1 MQKEL
6 LSLVE
11 RLEDETRESEMPKN
25 DSNEIFFDIV
35 GEQSFDQTRDDK
47 TVEKV
52 NIGTEANTKT
62 LTDC

>member
-25 DSNEIFFDIV
+25 DSNEIFLI
-35 GEQSFDQTRDDK
+35 
-47 TVEKV
+47 
-52 NIGTEANTKT
+52 
-62 LTDC
+62 